1 MAKRRTIG
9 RRARRRMPFNQRLM
23 AVLIFIVVG
32 FIVWLNYQDT
42 AVTVPQ
48 GEIWVHFID
57 VGQGD
62 SILVQSAD
70 NAVLIDAGPTA
81 AGQVIIN
88 YLVGLGIE
96 TLDYV
101 VATHP
106 HLDHIGGMP
115 MVLDRFEVREMWMP
129 DVAHDTDAFERLL
142 DTIERNNLEITTIQ
156 AGANLSAGIIQMNAV
171 APVRS
176 GYGNL
181 NDYSIV
187 LRMQHGQTS
196 FLFTGDAE
204 TISENEMVASGVNLR
219 STVLNAGHHGSRTSS
234 TDAFLDAVDPY
245 FAVISAGADNQFNHP
260 HTEVLERFYQ
270 RGIDV
275 FRTDEMGTIVFF
287 TDGVDIYFY

>member
-9 RRARRRMPFNQRLM
+9 RRSRRRMPFNQRLM

-260 HTEVLERFYQ
+260 HPEVLERFYQ